1 MGVILTLHSALFTR
15 HYLPVEL
22 RLLIEKYMIEKLD
35 NDSIE
40 DTLLQY
46 QYGDDI
52 DREFVTMLYGN
63 IEWWDTSAVTDM
75 SSLFML
81 RNHFNTD
88 ITNWDV
94 SNVKNMDYMFYQSYE
109 FNQPIGKWNVS
120 NVVSMNY
127 MFCFSREFNQPLNAW
142 NTSKVE
148 SMHGMFMKA
157 GSFNQPLDAWDVTN
171 VEDMKDMFTECN
183 SFKHRLPPF
192 VNQRCIHQPFF

>member
-15 HYLPVEL
+15 HCLPVEL

-46 QYGDDI
+46 KYGDDI

-81 RNHFNTD
+81 QNHFNTD

-94 SNVKNMDYMFYQSYE
+94 
-109 FNQPIGKWNVS
+109 
-120 NVVSMNY
+120 
-127 MFCFSREFNQPLNAW
+127 
-142 NTSKVE
+142 
-148 SMHGMFMKA
+148 
-157 GSFNQPLDAWDVTN
+157 SFNQPLDAWDVTN
-171 VEDMKDMFTECN
+171 VEDMKDMFTDCS

-192 VNQRCIHQPFF
+192 VNQRRIHQPFF